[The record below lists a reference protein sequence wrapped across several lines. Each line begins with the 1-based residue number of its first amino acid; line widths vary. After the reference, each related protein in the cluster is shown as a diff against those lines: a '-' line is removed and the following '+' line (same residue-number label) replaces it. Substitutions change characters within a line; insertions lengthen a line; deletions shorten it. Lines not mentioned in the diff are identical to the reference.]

1 MLIYRSH
8 SKLNHMVFI
17 FVAILGAIILYTGY
31 TYNLIKPKKAALT
44 KVIDNMA
51 QVSSSRKQLIL
62 GYDRENEG
70 SALAEVANE
79 LKRTS
84 TDRFQSFNKEES
96 LITKTEEAATALGD
110 ADLSGKV
117 SSLNKQQKELMKNL
131 KSTSAD
137 YNNFI
142 KKAPANV
149 VASLFGFRPF

>member
-1 MLIYRSH
+1 
-8 SKLNHMVFI
+8 MVFV
-17 FVAILGAIILYTGY
+17 FVGLFGAILLYTLY

-44 KVIDNMA
+44 RVIDNMA
-51 QVSSSRKQLIL
+51 VISRERKQLIMN
-62 GYDRENEG
+62 YDRENTG

-96 LITKTEEAATALGD
+96 LVTKTEEAATALGD

-117 SSLNKQQKELMKNL
+117 SSLNKQQQELMKQL
-131 KSTSAD
+131 KSTAAD